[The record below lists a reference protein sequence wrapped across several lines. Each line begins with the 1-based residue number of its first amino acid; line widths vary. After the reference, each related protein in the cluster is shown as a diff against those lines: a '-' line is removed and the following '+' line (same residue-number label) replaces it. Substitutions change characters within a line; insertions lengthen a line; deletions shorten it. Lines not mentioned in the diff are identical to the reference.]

1 MTEHRKV
8 AFIILSE
15 VHILDLSGP
24 IQVFY
29 EAKTYHQIYDL
40 QFASI
45 QEKQK
50 SSSGIFLAELVFFE
64 QIKLQKGDYCFIP
77 GLDQPSIST
86 ALFDQLEQVGFW
98 DWLRAQHA
106 KGVTICSVCN
116 GAFILAKAGLL
127 DGRRCTTHWKMTQL
141 LAKQFPKT
149 KVQEDCIYTE
159 DRGVFTSAGVA
170 SGIDMSL
177 AILEKNHGALFAA
190 KVSHE
195 LVIYMRRNGLE
206 PQKSVYLEY
215 RNHVHNGVHRVQ
227 DWLVEHL
234 DQKTTIEQLAA
245 LANMSARNLTRI
257 FRKVTGIS
265 INEFQR
271 LLRIEKAQQLLQQTN
286 LTIEHIAQQCG
297 FENPRQFRRIW
308 KAEIGNLPSAF
319 RKETIA
325 TNS

>member
-1 MTEHRKV
+1 
-8 AFIILSE
+8 L
-15 VHILDLSGP
+15 
-24 IQVFY
+24 
-29 EAKTYHQIYDL
+29 
-40 QFASI
+40 
-45 QEKQK
+45 
-50 SSSGIFLAELVFFE
+50 ELE
-64 QIKLQKGDYCFIP
+64 KGDYCFIP
-77 GLDQPSIST
+77 GLEQSSINT
-86 ALFDQLEQVGFW
+86 VLFNKLEQVGFM
-98 DWLRAQHA
+98 DWLNAQHI

-127 DGRRCTTHWKMTQL
+127 NGRRCTTHWKSTQQ
-141 LAKQFPKT
+141 LAKQFPKAR
-149 KVQEDCIYTE
+149 VQEDCIYTE

-170 SGIDMSL
+170 AGIDLSL

-190 KVSHE
+190 KVGHE
-195 LVIYMRRNGLE
+195 LVVYMRRNGLE
-206 PQKSVYLEY
+206 TQKSVYLEY

-234 DQKTTIEQLAA
+234 DQKTTIEQLAT

-265 INEFQR
+265 INEFQK

-308 KAEIGNLPSAF
+308 KAEIGSLPSAF
-319 RKETIA
+319 RKENIS
-325 TNS
+325 TNA